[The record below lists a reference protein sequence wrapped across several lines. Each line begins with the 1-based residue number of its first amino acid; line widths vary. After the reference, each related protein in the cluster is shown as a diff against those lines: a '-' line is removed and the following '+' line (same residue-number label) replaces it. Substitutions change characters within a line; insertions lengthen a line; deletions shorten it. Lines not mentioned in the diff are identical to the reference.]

1 MDRMNADRGVE
12 THRGAEKGKV
22 SHGEAAERPRTED

>member
-22 SHGEAAERPRTED
+22 SHGGTGNTAGF